1 MAASKISVQHVSSG
15 YGVKNVIEDLS
26 FEVAEGEI
34 LCLIGASGCGKTT
47 LLNVVAGLVPYWHG
61 SVTIDSRPV
70 HAPGPDRVMVFQE
83 DAVFPWMRVRQN
95 VEYGLR
101 VKKINKA
108 DRARKA
114 GEVIRLVG
122 LEGSE
127 DLFPKEL
134 SGGMRKRVDLAR
146 ALAVEPEVLLMDE
159 PYAALDVMTKERLQ
173 TEFVRISEQT
183 SMTCIFV
190 THDLE
195 EALFLGHRII
205 LLGRT
210 PARIVATYDV
220 PFGHPRNLSLKR
232 SPTFQELRGELA
244 NRIQ

>member
-108 DRARKA
+108 ERARKA
-114 GEVIRLVG
+114 GEVISLVG

-220 PFGHPRNLSLKR
+220 PFGHPRDLSLKR